1 MEPTRRNV
9 IPYSKMLMESMFAQ
23 VAAILLEHGMLE
35 SREDEEAFADNVLHL
50 LRAHGHLKDND
61 EILLGRFVL
70 LPSQLPEVS
79 LLPA

>member
-1 MEPTRRNV
+1 MEPTRRNM
-9 IPYSKMLMESMFAQ
+9 IPYSKTLMESMFAQ

-35 SREDEEAFADNVLHL
+35 SREDEEAFADNVLHQ

-70 LPSQLPEVS
+70 LPFSFLKS
-79 LLPA
+79 RLL